1 MHDSDLSQA
10 EAVTECA
17 DRCAAC
23 GDCSW
28 FGFVTTVYVCEYWK
42 AGSCAAR
49 QGTSRPTTST
59 FVGVKEFEGFV
70 E

>member
-10 EAVTECA
+10 EAVTEYA

-49 QGTSRPTTST
+49 QDQPGHNIYLRRSQ
-59 FVGVKEFEGFV
+59 GV
-70 E
+70 